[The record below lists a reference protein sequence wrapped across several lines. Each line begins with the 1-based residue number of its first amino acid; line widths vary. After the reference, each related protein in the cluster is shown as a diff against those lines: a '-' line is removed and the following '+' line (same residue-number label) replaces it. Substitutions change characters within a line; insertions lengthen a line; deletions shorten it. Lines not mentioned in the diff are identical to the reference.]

1 MSTKISWQ
9 VEIKGAS
16 ELIKDFEKLD
26 SALFK
31 DREFANTIWN
41 AVFKKISSFIQKRF
55 EEGKTSWT
63 PLNKRYLKWKVS
75 AARRG
80 VQVPVGSFGKRVC
93 KLTAIGRLTDTMYPS
108 ATKRGKDANI
118 FEIKDSSN
126 FAGGS
131 FRYAIDGNK
140 LPHAIYFDKKRPFFW
155 ITSEEAEE
163 VFQIIEGKVL
173 NKIDSI
179 W

>member
-9 VEIKGAS
+9 VDIKGAS

-55 EEGKTSWT
+55 EEGKTSWK
-63 PLNKRYLKWKVS
+63 PLTRQYLKWKVS

-80 VQVPVGSFGKRVC
+80 VQIPVGSFGKRVC

-108 ATKRGKDANI
+108 ATERGKDANI
-118 FEIKDSSN
+118 FEIKDSPN
-126 FAGGS
+126 FAGGF

-140 LPHAIYFDKKRPFFW
+140 LPHAIYFDKKRPFFF
-155 ITSEEAEE
+155 ITPEEAEA
-163 VFQIIEGKVL
+163 VFGIMESKVL

>member
-9 VEIKGAS
+9 VDIKGVT
-16 ELIKDFEKLD
+16 ELIKDFEHLD

-31 DREFANTIWN
+31 DREFANSIWN
-41 AVFKKISSFIQKRF
+41 AVFRKISSFIQKRF

-63 PLNKRYLKWKVS
+63 PLTRKYLKWKVS

-80 VQVPVGSFGKRVC
+80 VQIPVGSFGKRVC
-93 KLTAIGRLTDTMYPS
+93 KLSAIGRLTDTMYPS
-108 ATKRGKDANI
+108 ATEKRFANI
-118 FEIKDSSN
+118 FEIGNSQGFN
-126 FAGGS
+126 GGS

-140 LPHAIYFDKKRPFFW
+140 LPYAKYFDNKREFFY
-155 ITSEEAEE
+155 ITDTEAEE
-163 VFQIIEGKVL
+163 VFKTIE
-173 NKIDSI
+173 NKISRKIISI